1 MRQILMIL
9 FCAFIYPLYGQTNET
24 GEFIAVIGEATGTYI
39 PDMITFHFSINI
51 IEKKQAE
58 AVQKLNEQSNLF
70 IDKVTN
76 LGINSKQIKLSNYN
90 LEEAFDYSSEKS
102 KSIGYE
108 ASEDFELE
116 IKYSTEVFNR
126 FIDSIS
132 NTKFKNLSFTY
143 EQTFSD
149 SLSNQIR
156 NDLITRAS
164 DNAMEIAQTLAKS
177 RQVKLG
183 TIYSI
188 EYTRNVASLYGVL
201 YIPPPPPPAEMDYA
215 ADMKRPEISSRI
227 SIKGIEK
234 TQQVRLVIRI
244 NNER

>member
-1 MRQILMIL
+1 MRQILLLL
-9 FCAFIYPLYGQTNET
+9 FCANIFQLHGQTNST
-24 GEFIAVIGEATGTYI
+24 GEFIAVIGEANGIYI
-39 PDMITFHFSINI
+39 PDMITFHFSINVV
-51 IEKKQAE
+51 EKKQAD
-58 AVQKLNEQSNLF
+58 AIQKLNEQANLF

-76 LGINSKQIKLSNYN
+76 LGISSKQIKLSNYN
-90 LEEAFDYSSEKS
+90 LEEAFDYSNDKN

-116 IKYSTEVFNR
+116 IKYSTEDFNR
-126 FIDSIS
+126 FIDSVS
-132 NTKFKNLSFTY
+132 HTKFKNLSFTY

-149 SLSNQIR
+149 SLSNKIR
-156 NDLITRAS
+156 NDLISKSS

-177 RQVKLG
+177 RQIKLG
-183 TIYSI
+183 AIYSI

-201 YIPPPPPPAEMDYA
+201 FVPPSPPSVAMGYA
-215 ADMKRPEISSRI
+215 ADMKRPEINSRI